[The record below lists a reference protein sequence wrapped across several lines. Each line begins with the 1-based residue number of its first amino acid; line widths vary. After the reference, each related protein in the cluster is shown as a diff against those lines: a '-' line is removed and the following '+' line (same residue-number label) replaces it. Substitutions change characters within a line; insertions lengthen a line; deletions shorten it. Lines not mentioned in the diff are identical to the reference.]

1 MSAPFFTEFFP
12 GRAAAPPAQGATV
25 GVCREARAWPFE
37 PEEHPITA
45 CPPRPRVLVVHRD
58 ALLREAIAVV
68 VAAYSGVA
76 EVACVGS
83 AAETLR
89 LADHGGFG
97 AALVDLGLPQAE
109 LASLIGALREAGARV
124 VGLAGTDAEATAG
137 RRAGVDAVGR
147 AERPLA
153 ALLAELF
160 PEVDSLPAPPPD
172 E

>member
-1 MSAPFFTEFFP
+1 LLWQ
-12 GRAAAPPAQGATV
+12 PAV
-25 GVCREARAWPFE
+25 GPREAQSRAI
-37 PEEHPITA
+37 PEEHSITDSPA
-45 CPPRPRVLVVHRD
+45 APRVLVVHRD

-89 LADHGGFG
+89 LTDHGGFG
-97 AALVDLGLPQAE
+97 AALVDLGLPKAE
-109 LASLIGALREAGARV
+109 IASLVGALRGAGARV
-124 VGLAGTDAEATAG
+124 VGLAGTDAEAAAG

-160 PEVDSLPAPPPD
+160 PEVDSLPATAPD